1 MGMTSNSASDN
12 AMEVSSSL
20 PRALWPCP
28 TESAHLR
35 PNWLSNGAP
44 HRVGSREVAARSAAA
59 TGTGALD
66 PVVIHDAPPPPDG
79 KPQGRCGHTSTSSL
93 RSNKPAAK
101 KPTVAT
107 CPPPPPPSPISGVSS
122 FRMRAVHFVKGG
134 GEDSWV
140 RSALVD
146 GAWDRW
152 LGNVVEVW
160 CVPIA

>member
-1 MGMTSNSASDN
+1 MTSNSASDN

-66 PVVIHDAPPPPDG
+66 PVVIHDAPPPPPMASHKADAE
-79 KPQGRCGHTSTSSL
+79 HWASETSSL
-93 RSNKPAAK
+93 TTCSNFALRSSCLVHGGNMWQH
-101 KPTVAT
+101 
-107 CPPPPPPSPISGVSS
+107 CPPPPP
-122 FRMRAVHFVKGG
+122 
-134 GEDSWV
+134 
-140 RSALVD
+140 
-146 GAWDRW
+146 
-152 LGNVVEVW
+152 
-160 CVPIA
+160 